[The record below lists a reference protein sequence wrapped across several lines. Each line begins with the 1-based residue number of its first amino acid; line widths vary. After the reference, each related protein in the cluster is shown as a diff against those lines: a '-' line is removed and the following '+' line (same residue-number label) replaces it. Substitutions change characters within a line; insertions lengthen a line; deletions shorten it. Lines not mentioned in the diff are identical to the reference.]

1 MAIVSISKAAKLV
14 GKSRTT
20 LYNLIDSGELSK
32 STDPVTSVNGIDT
45 SELVRVFGGLIEQP
59 FEMSKPVQSE
69 HNFTLEKTV
78 VHVNKIR
85 DLESELDKI
94 KTVLEEKEKLLE
106 AKQETIDSLNNA
118 MRLLEDH
125 SKKNSKEENPKGF
138 LKRLFKY

>member
-1 MAIVSISKAAKLV
+1 
-14 GKSRTT
+14 

-118 MRLLEDH
+118 MRLLEDY

-138 LKRLFKY
+138 LKRLFKYW

>member
-59 FEMSKPVQSE
+59 SEMSKPVQSE
-69 HNFTLEKTV
+69 RNFTLEKTV

-94 KTVLEEKEKLLE
+94 KAVLEEKEKLLE